1 MNETRTF
8 EVTSGK
14 IIVTDPCYEF
24 DEENVIPAK
33 NGTWTMSVNTNNQGV
48 IAELIVLHSD
58 YYKVGAVE
66 RILDM
71 TCPVDSGQAGV
82 FDADLYSK
90 YQGGEY
96 DDMESFYGRA
106 CHLTC
111 ETKEQNGVVIMGGTA
126 IGAVSSSGYGD
137 GNYEVA
143 GFYDG
148 DELYGIRVYFD
159 NYSEDEDDEDAYE
172 EDTYYRYW

>member
-14 IIVTDPCYEF
+14 IIITDPCYKF

-33 NGTWTMSVNTNNQGV
+33 NGTWTMSVDTNDQG
-48 IAELIVLHSD
+48 IITELTVLHSD

-82 FDADLYSK
+82 FDADLYAELFSDK
-90 YQGGEY
+90 V
-96 DDMESFYGRA
+96 
-106 CHLTC
+106 CHITY
-111 ETKEQNGVVIMGGTA
+111 EPEKQSGIVVVDGAA

-137 GNYEVA
+137 GNYEIT

-148 DELYGIRVYFD
+148 DELCGIRVYFD

-172 EDTYYRYW
+172 EDAYYHYW

>member
-14 IIVTDPCYEF
+14 IIVTDPCYKF
-24 DEENVIPAK
+24 DEENVLTAK

-58 YYKVGAVE
+58 YYKVDAVE

-82 FDADLYSK
+82 FDSDVYFKHQGGKFGDLYSF
-90 YQGGEY
+90 Y
-96 DDMESFYGRA
+96 DKV
-106 CHLTC
+106 CHITC
-111 ETKEQNGVVIMGGTA
+111 ETEEQSGIVVVDGTA
-126 IGAVSSSGYGD
+126 VGAVSISGYGD

-159 NYSEDEDDEDAYE
+159 NYSESELNGDYE
-172 EDTYYRYW
+172 EDY